1 MQLSTCIYASLCNAH
16 TVCWVLNSAGPVV
29 KVLELV
35 GTTTL
40 EDSLLCANQHGIVC
54 MTGMVGNKWALDN
67 FSPMG
72 SIPTTVCLTTYAG
85 KPLTHSHPCPLVQT
99 KCQQPACHLTMQLLP
114 LSPMS

>member
-1 MQLSTCIYASLCNAH
+1 MSVLHADSVLEMLVSL
-16 TVCWVLNSAGPVV
+16 LLLRMLPEIQ
-29 KVLELV
+29 VLELV

-40 EDSLLCANQHGIVC
+40 EDSLQCANANGIVC

-85 KPLTHSHPCPLVQT
+85 GSEISFCR
-99 KCQQPACHLTMQLLP
+99 
-114 LSPMS
+114 SS